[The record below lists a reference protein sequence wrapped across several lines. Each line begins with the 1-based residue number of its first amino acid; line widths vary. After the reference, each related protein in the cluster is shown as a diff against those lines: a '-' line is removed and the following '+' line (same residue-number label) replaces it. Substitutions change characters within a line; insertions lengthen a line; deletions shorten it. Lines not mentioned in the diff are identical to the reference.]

1 MNADEGKRVAREE
14 EKRVNNFYSGTRNIL
29 EDIFASVDP
38 FSMLSFA
45 YSLSLPFSTLLVK

>member
-1 MNADEGKRVAREE
+1 MMNADEGKRVAREG

-38 FSMLSFA
+38 FSMLSFH
-45 YSLSLPFSTLLVK
+45 SLSLPFSTLLVK